1 MLLIKELNKALPARA
16 EAARARSLRT
26 CSETAAPKAGFSC
39 FVSGSG
45 AVFVVCV
52 WRFFWEHPAFAFALT
67 RLAIPLSFAFCF
79 NCCMTHRA

>member
-26 CSETAAPKAGFSC
+26 GSETAVPKAGFHALPP
-39 FVSGSG
+39 G
-45 AVFVVCV
+45 AEPFFAACV
-52 WRFFWEHPAFAFALT
+52 RRFFWEHPAFAFALT

>member
-1 MLLIKELNKALPARA
+1 MLLIEELNKALPARA

-26 CSETAAPKAGFSC
+26 GSETAAPKAGFSC
-39 FVSGSG
+39 FASGSG
-45 AVFVVCV
+45 AVF
-52 WRFFWEHPAFAFALT
+52 RGLRPALFWEHPAFAFALA